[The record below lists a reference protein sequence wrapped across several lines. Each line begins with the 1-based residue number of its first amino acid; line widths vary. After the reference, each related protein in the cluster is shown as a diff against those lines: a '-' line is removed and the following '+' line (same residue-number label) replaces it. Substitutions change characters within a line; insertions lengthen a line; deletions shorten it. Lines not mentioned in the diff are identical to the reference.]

1 MTRDTF
7 QNPRFVA
14 LIAAM
19 GLGSVMFDNTS
30 VTTAIPSIQKALLT
44 ETSSLQWIL
53 SAMSITTGAILPF
66 AGAFGDKWGVVK
78 AFRIG
83 LFAFGIG
90 AIFSSQAS
98 SFQWLLACRV
108 FQGLGVAFMMPNA
121 GAVLSDN
128 VDPRFR
134 NKAVGLWISL
144 SSLGLILGPTLGGY
158 LIQHHGWH
166 AVFWF
171 NPIVSLIGLT
181 LTFRLREGV
190 RTRNLQP
197 LDVRGILSLSLGTL
211 LFSAGIIDAG
221 RAHPHLIP
229 DFIVALTGLWFY
241 RLFYRT
247 EKTVEHPLIEPAWFK
262 SRRVRGVLI
271 ACAIYNAT
279 IPASTLLLA
288 LLTQQS
294 MHLSPQMGGLVILL
308 LCVLTPVGARVTGRV
323 TSARAL
329 RRTMLTAAFC
339 LACNHLIIG
348 ILAQTS
354 IPILLATLVTV
365 GLFFGM
371 LFGGDTIAIMQSL
384 EPAKAASGL
393 AALSMVRQ
401 VAAVLGI
408 AVFGTISEIAGKLT
422 HSVIHGQML
431 GVAACGLFGFTA
443 WFTLRDALSLDQK
456 V

>member
-1 MTRDTF
+1 MKSDTF
-7 QNPRFVA
+7 QSPRVVA
-14 LIAAM
+14 FIAAL

-30 VTTAIPSIQKALLT
+30 VTTAIPSIQKALLA

-53 SAMSITTGAILPF
+53 SAMSLTTGAILPF

-83 LFAFGIG
+83 LVIFGVG
-90 AIFSSQAS
+90 AILSSQAS
-98 SFQWLLACRV
+98 TFQWLLASRV

-121 GAVLSDN
+121 GALLSDN
-128 VDPRFR
+128 VDPKLR

-144 SSLGLILGPTLGGY
+144 SSLGLLLGPTLGGY
-158 LIQHHGWH
+158 LIQNHGWH

-171 NPIVSLIGLT
+171 NPVVSCFGFA
-181 LTFRLREGV
+181 LTFRLRKGLKTKNV
-190 RTRNLQP
+190 HP
-197 LDVRGILSLSLGTL
+197 LDVRGILALSLGTL
-211 LFSAGIIDAG
+211 LFSAGIIDIG
-221 RAHPHLIP
+221 RAHPHPIADL
-229 DFIVALTGLWFY
+229 IVALTGLLFY

-247 EKTVEHPLIEPAWFK
+247 EQTVAHPLIEPAWFK
-262 SRRVRGVLI
+262 SRKVRGVLI
-271 ACAIYNAT
+271 ACGIYNAT

-294 MHLSPQMGGLVILL
+294 LHFSPQMGGLVILL
-308 LCVLTPVGARVTGRV
+308 LCALTPVGSRISGRV
-323 TSARAL
+323 TSMRAL
-329 RRTMLTAAFC
+329 RRTMLIASFC
-339 LACNHLIIG
+339 LASNHLIIA
-348 ILAQTS
+348 IFAQTS
-354 IPILLATLVTV
+354 VSILLVTLVTV

-401 VAAVLGI
+401 VSTVLGI
-408 AVFGTISEIAGKLT
+408 AVFGTISEIAGKAT
-422 HSVIHGQML
+422 GSVIHGEML
-431 GVAACGLFGFTA
+431 GIGACGLFGFTA
-443 WFTLRDALSLDQK
+443 WLMLRDALTLDPI

>member
-1 MTRDTF
+1 MTRDTY

-14 LIAAM
+14 VIAAL

-30 VTTAIPSIQKALLT
+30 VTTAIPSIQKALLA

-53 SAMSITTGAILPF
+53 SAMSITTGSILPF

-83 LFAFGIG
+83 LLIFGVG
-90 AIFSSQAS
+90 AILSSQAS

-108 FQGLGVAFMMPNA
+108 FQGLGVAFMMPNG

-134 NKAVGLWISL
+134 NKAVGLWISM
-144 SSLGLILGPTLGGY
+144 SALGLILGPTLGGY

-171 NPIVSLIGLT
+171 NPCISLFGLA
-181 LTFRLREGV
+181 LTFRLQERV
-190 RTRNLQP
+190 KAKNIHP
-197 LDVRGILSLSLGTL
+197 LDVRGILTLSLGTL

-229 DFIVALTGLWFY
+229 DLIMAIIGIWFY
-241 RLFYRT
+241 VLFYRT
-247 EKTVEHPLIEPAWFK
+247 EKSVEHPLIEPAWFK
-262 SRRVRGVLI
+262 SKRVRGVLI

-279 IPASTLLLA
+279 IPASTLILA
-288 LLTQQS
+288 LLSQQS
-294 MHLSPQMGGLVILL
+294 LHFSAQKGGLVILL
-308 LCVLTPVGARVTGRV
+308 LCFLMPVGARISGRV

-339 LACNHLIIG
+339 LACNHLIIA
-348 ILAQTS
+348 IFAQTS
-354 IPILLATLVTV
+354 TGIFLVTLVTV
-365 GLFFGM
+365 GLFFGI
-371 LFGGDTIAIMQSL
+371 LFGSDTIAIMQSL

-408 AVFGTISEIAGKLT
+408 AIFGTISEVAGKVT
-422 HSVIHGQML
+422 GSVIHGQMW

-443 WFTLRDALSLDQK
+443 WLTLRVALTLDPK